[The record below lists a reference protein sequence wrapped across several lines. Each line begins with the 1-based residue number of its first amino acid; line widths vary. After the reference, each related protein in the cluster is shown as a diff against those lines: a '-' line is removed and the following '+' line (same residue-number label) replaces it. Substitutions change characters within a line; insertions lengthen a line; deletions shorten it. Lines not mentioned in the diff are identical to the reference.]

1 LRRGTILRLVLL
13 HLGILGLLF
22 LLQFVLP
29 PYHHA
34 NTARILVF
42 AAYAVGYNL
51 LLGYTG
57 LMSLGHALFFAAGL
71 YGAGLPVYYLGAGA
85 LGGFG
90 LGVLASFGVTA
101 LFGLIVLRTSG
112 VSFLIVTLMFAQAA
126 FLATLYFNEVTLGD
140 QGLILSSKLQAIALF
155 GLQLPIADPAVKYN
169 AALIVFAA
177 CFLAVFALVR
187 SPLGRVFIAVRENEP
202 RTRMLGYDTFA
213 YKFIALVISGTISGA
228 AGAAYGL
235 LFSYVGSTFVSIQYS
250 ILPLLWVLLGGA
262 GTTIGPLIGTA
273 LMFYLTDYAGDLTT
287 RWLDLPTGRLI
298 VVGLALVALVL
309 WFPRGVVGTLRER
322 WLPWLP

>member
-1 LRRGTILRLVLL
+1 MRRGTVLRLAVL
-13 HLGILGLLF
+13 HLGILALLF
-22 LLQFVLP
+22 ALQFVLP
-29 PYHHA
+29 AYHHGVA
-34 NTARILVF
+34 ARILVL

-85 LGGFG
+85 LGGFAI
-90 LGVLASFGVTA
+90 GVLASLLVTA

-140 QGLILSSKLQAIALF
+140 QGLILSTKLQAIELF
-155 GLQLPIADPAVKYN
+155 GASLPIADPDVKYN
-169 AALIVFAA
+169 AALAVFAVG
-177 CFLAVFALVR
+177 FLAVLAIVR
-187 SPLGRVFIAVRENEP
+187 SPLGRVLVAIRENET
-202 RTRMLGYDTFA
+202 RTRMLGYDTFG
-213 YKFIALVISGTISGA
+213 YKFTALVISGTIAGT
-228 AGAAYGL
+228 AGAAYAL
-235 LFSYVGSTFVSIQYS
+235 LFSYVGSTFASIQYS
-250 ILPLLWVLLGGA
+250 IFPLLWTLLGGA

-273 LMFYLTDYAGDLTT
+273 VMFYLVDVSSGLTSAYM
-287 RWLDLPTGRLI
+287 I
-298 VVGLALVALVL
+298 VVGVVLVALVL
-309 WFPRGVVGTLRER
+309 WFRRGIMGTVRAK